1 MFKSHVWLHSDT
13 VMRLV
18 SQSHV
23 SSVTQGSAR
32 SVTCS
37 HYYYRDHAGWKY
49 SGEWGQMSG
58 WCLCD
63 IHVYMAVCDL
73 CMHICNVC
81 LHISLYS
88 DCSKKQ
94 PDLNDTSSRYDHFLA
109 CCHGYLLFMMGQ
121 VYLCKRTQLFLS
133 IMMKMT
139 YGTKGHSVQVLP
151 KVFLH

>member
-37 HYYYRDHAGWKY
+37 HYYYRDHAGWRC

-63 IHVYMAVCDL
+63 IRVYMAVCDL
-73 CMHICNVC
+73 CKHICVHVC

-94 PDLNDTSSRYDHFLA
+94 TDLNDTSSRYDHFLA
-109 CCHGYLLFMMGQ
+109 CCHGYLLFMMRHMLTIAFVQ
-121 VYLCKRTQLFLS
+121 AHTTLS
-133 IMMKMT
+133 FNYDENDLWHQGSLST
-139 YGTKGHSVQVLP
+139 SVA
-151 KVFLH
+151 